1 MLQTVITQRNN
12 AAESGKRIID
22 QTVKAFGA
30 VAEDMERSNRDVLT
44 ITDMVRQNV
53 DIAVGAVN
61 QIERISG
68 VVEENAQISQN
79 TKLASAN
86 MAEITCKLLELVEQ

>member
-1 MLQTVITQRNN
+1 M
-12 AAESGKRIID
+12 
-22 QTVKAFGA
+22 KAFGA
-30 VAEDMERSNRDVLT
+30 VAEDMERANRDVLT

-53 DIAVGAVN
+53 DIVVGAVN

>member
-1 MLQTVITQRNN
+1 M
-12 AAESGKRIID
+12 
-22 QTVKAFGA
+22 KAFGA

-53 DIAVGAVN
+53 DIVVGAVN

-68 VVEENAQISQN
+68 VVEEN